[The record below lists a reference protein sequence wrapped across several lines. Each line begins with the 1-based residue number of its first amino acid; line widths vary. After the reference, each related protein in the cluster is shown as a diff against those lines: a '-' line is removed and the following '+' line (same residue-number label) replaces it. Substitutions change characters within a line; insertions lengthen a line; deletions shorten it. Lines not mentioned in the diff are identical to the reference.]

1 MSDADGIT
9 SEQPC
14 RSIGT
19 HFLADAV
26 PRGRELIVPR
36 PVRLQKTLLF
46 GFVLAFGPILLAQDA
61 PDKTQEPAKTLVVN
75 AKTVDAAVIQVN
87 GRSYVDVEVLAQ
99 ITNGVVTIEPNRIVL
114 TIPVANSSAPADA
127 NAAAPAPQGLS
138 KDFVR
143 DAIAVLAEM
152 REWRGAVGT
161 MITYGLAVS
170 GTWSQSYH
178 DSVAAGLA
186 EATAAAKTDADQNA
200 LVLLN
205 NEFDKL
211 AGWANDVIA
220 ARQSLNAEKTI
231 DPNSLQNDPVLAKI
245 TECGQFLNA
254 MLLSG
259 DFSDSPSCH

>member
-1 MSDADGIT
+1 M
-9 SEQPC
+9 
-14 RSIGT
+14 
-19 HFLADAV
+19 
-26 PRGRELIVPR
+26 
-36 PVRLQKTLLF
+36 
-46 GFVLAFGPILLAQDA
+46 
-61 PDKTQEPAKTLVVN
+61 
-75 AKTVDAAVIQVN
+75 
-87 GRSYVDVEVLAQ
+87 
-99 ITNGVVTIEPNRIVL
+99 
-114 TIPVANSSAPADA
+114 
-127 NAAAPAPQGLS
+127 
-138 KDFVR
+138 R

-170 GTWSQSYH
+170 GAWSQSYH

-186 EATAAAKTDADQNA
+186 EASAAAMTDADQNA

-231 DPNSLQNDPVLAKI
+231 DPNALRNDPILAKI